1 MLVKTFAM
9 IAAINDDKSDNYLVV
24 GLFHMWEF
32 QRGYGT
38 GLLGHQHVCIN
49 TILVFLAVFVRIP
62 DNVTWCAIIL
72 SPGSA

>member
-9 IAAINDDKSDNYLVV
+9 IAAINDYSVV

-38 GLLGHQHVCIN
+38 GLLGHQHVCVN
-49 TILVFLAVFVRIP
+49 TILVFLVFVRIP